1 MLVHASLSFLF
12 FFFLLS
18 VLRKGKQRQ
27 KYTDGTTST
36 KIKKIIN
43 KMKRQPTKW
52 EKMSANNMYN
62 KGLISKLS
70 KEVIVSQFSPSVMS
84 DSL

>member
-27 KYTDGTTST
+27 NYTDGTTST